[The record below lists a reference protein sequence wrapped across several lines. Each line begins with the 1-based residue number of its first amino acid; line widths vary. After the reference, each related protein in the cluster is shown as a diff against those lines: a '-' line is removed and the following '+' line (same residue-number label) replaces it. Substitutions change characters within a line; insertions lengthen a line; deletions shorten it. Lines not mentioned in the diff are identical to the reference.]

1 MSNIIQTAIKALE
14 EKLQDKSI
22 DFSAKNLKLKMKDP

>member
-1 MSNIIQTAIKALE
+1 MSNIIETAIKALE

-22 DFSAKNLKLKMKDP
+22 DFSAKFKLKMRDP